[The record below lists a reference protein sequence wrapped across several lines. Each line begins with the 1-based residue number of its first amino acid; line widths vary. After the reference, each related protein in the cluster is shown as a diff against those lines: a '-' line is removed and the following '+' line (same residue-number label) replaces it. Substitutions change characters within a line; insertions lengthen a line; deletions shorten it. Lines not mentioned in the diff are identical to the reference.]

1 MAPKKKRPRDGSATV
16 ENGRK
21 EWSAVLTMAS
31 AVSAV
36 EGEECGETVT
46 GISGGSAK
54 SCGAA
59 PR

>member
-1 MAPKKKRPRDGSATV
+1 M
-16 ENGRK
+16 
-21 EWSAVLTMAS
+21 LTMAS

-54 SCGAA
+54 SCAA
-59 PR
+59 RSAEVRRCQNTRRSEHRRS